1 MWDVV
6 GKPTEKI
13 ITGKDCMGII
23 TERPGG
29 VAFNVAV
36 GLSKILTAHSF
47 EFNLVSVIGQN
58 ILYKILNI

>member
-13 ITGKDCMGII
+13 MAGKDCTGKI

-36 GLSKILTAHSF
+36 GLSKILTAHNF
-47 EFNLVSVIGQN
+47 EINLCGLIHWINQD
-58 ILYKILNI
+58 